1 MLIDRRNWY
10 SLSSITI
17 FQKNFANQES
27 LAILKYL
34 YSGNSMN
41 PTQKLWL
48 LFLGRLESEK
58 GFDII
63 FDFLNQYPNK
73 ELPFELY
80 VFGAGS
86 YEKGLLELAHR
97 FKEIHFFG
105 WKPLSEVERYLE
117 NIDYCLMPSR
127 FLETFWLSA
136 INVLKRGIPVVG
148 YKKWGLIPFIPE
160 EYAIERCEGST
171 DFAKFATMLHKL
183 EQEKKEKNAEF
194 YLELSQKSKE
204 IATRYTKEKWLDRF
218 RELSFGLKGK
228 KIVMVSDFINKIW
241 GIETYIHDVKSL
253 LEAQGYEVKLFGNTC
268 PSGSAG
274 KLKKLFWIGLAS
286 FNLWEAI
293 RFFSFI
299 KKEKPDLIWYH
310 SMLRRMGWFPL
321 RATKSTKA
329 EKWMMYHDF
338 GYFAP
343 YPHLLSET
351 KELNQLSLLH
361 YLKLAQTKNPIKFLQ
376 ICGKYLTLSLLRK
389 QLKKQIQ
396 LHLVPSA
403 FMIPVVHKSWGISES
418 RIKAFNHFLQE

>member
-1 MLIDRRNWY
+1 
-10 SLSSITI
+10 
-17 FQKNFANQES
+17 
-27 LAILKYL
+27 
-34 YSGNSMN
+34 MN
-41 PTQKLWL
+41 PTKKLWL

-58 GFDII
+58 GFDLI

-80 VFGAGS
+80 VFGTGS
-86 YEKGLLELAHR
+86 YERGLLELSHR

-105 WKPLSEVERYLE
+105 RKPLSEVERYLE
-117 NIDYCLMPSR
+117 NIDYCLMPSK

-160 EYAIERCEGST
+160 EYAIEHCEGST
-171 DFAKFATMLHKL
+171 DFAKFATMLHQL
-183 EQEKKEKNAEF
+183 EQEKKNKNPEF
-194 YLELSQKSKE
+194 YFKLAQKSKE
-204 IATRYTKEKWLDRF
+204 IATCYTKEKWLDRF

-228 KIVMVSDFINKIW
+228 KIVIVSDFINKIG

-268 PSGSAG
+268 PSGKLG
-274 KLKKLFWIGLAS
+274 KIKKLFGIGLAS

-293 RFFSFI
+293 RFSFFI
-299 KKEKPDLIWYH
+299 KREKPDLIRYH
-310 SMLRRMGWFPL
+310 SMLRRMGWLPL
-321 RATKSTKA
+321 RATKTTKA

-343 YPHLLSET
+343 YPHLLSDI
-351 KELNQLSLLH
+351 KELNQFSLLH
-361 YLKLAQTKNPIKFLQ
+361 YLRLAQTKNPIKLLQ
-376 ICGKYLTLSLLRK
+376 ICGKYLTLTLLRK
-389 QLKKQIQ
+389 QLKKQVQ
-396 LHLVPSA
+396 LHLVPSI
-403 FMIPVVHKSWGISES
+403 FMIPVVHKSWWISES